1 MLQVIIG
8 GLLAILGG
16 FVATYY
22 QAKKARKIRMDEI
35 IAEKKIQA
43 SAEAFT
49 KFTELKGVTMLGT
62 TKAAVQ
68 AMEGQKEWLF
78 NNRLFLPGQ
87 FYSKWFSLRK
97 VLHNIQSVEE
107 DLEAPKNA
115 QDKQE
120 PITKKMDLKNSVERL
135 LSEAEKEILK
145 DMNVSPLSI
154 E

>member
-49 KFTELKGVTMLGT
+49 KFTELKGVTTRGT

-68 AMEGQKEWLF
+68 AMESQKEWLF
-78 NNRLFLPGQ
+78 NNRLFLPGE

-97 VLHNIQSVEE
+97 VLHNIECVEE
-107 DLEAPKNA
+107 DLEAPKDA
-115 QDKQE
+115 QDKQQL
-120 PITKKMDLKNSVERL
+120 ITKKMDLKNSAERL

-145 DMNVSPLSI
+145 EMDVSPLSI